1 MMMMMMMM
9 MSTPLSPLR
18 LFLVFFRQSL
28 GVVVVVVVVV
38 VPTPPLSSL
47 SLLSLSLATAS
58 TSRSEEETKR
68 VVFRGAK
75 NNEEDVFC
83 VLLSRSKIFPIERIL
98 PSSLLKRGG
107 LGEKTTTRL
116 QKRGAPPLFL
126 IILRGEEHKSSP
138 REPSRSTE
146 EVAPFDTHRS

>member
-1 MMMMMMMM
+1 MMMMMMM

-38 VPTPPLSSL
+38 VPTPPSSL

-68 VVFRGAK
+68 VVFRAK

-116 QKRGAPPLFL
+116 QKRGAPPPLFVIL
-126 IILRGEEHKSSP
+126 LRGEEHKSSP
-138 REPSRSTE
+138 REQPSRSTE